1 MNPKLGTG
9 LWTPGYDELSDFTLY
24 TVTPDLQ
31 HACPM
36 SKDEPMTKPW
46 WASATLWTQF
56 ITIAVSV
63 LAGLGAG
70 IDPSLV
76 AAITGLVAPVI
87 TVLLR
92 IFRTNQPIA
101 TP

>member
-1 MNPKLGTG
+1 
-9 LWTPGYDELSDFTLY
+9 
-24 TVTPDLQ
+24 
-31 HACPM
+31 
-36 SKDEPMTKPW
+36 MTKPW

-70 IDPSLV
+70 IDPGLV
-76 AAITGLVAPVI
+76 AAITGLVAPLL